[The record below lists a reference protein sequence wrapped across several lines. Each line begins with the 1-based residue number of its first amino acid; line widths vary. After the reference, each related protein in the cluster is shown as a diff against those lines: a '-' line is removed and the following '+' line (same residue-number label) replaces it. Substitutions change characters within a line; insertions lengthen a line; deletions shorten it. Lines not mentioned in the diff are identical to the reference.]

1 MLKEQ
6 RQRSQAAGYK
16 NNKNEWYAKSDEC
29 SLTIEDNNMMNN
41 MMKNKLMNKKNAHK
55 AVFAL
60 AGVVLISTTL
70 SSAQAAVALDR
81 TRAIITGD
89 EKSISL
95 NISNENKQLPYLAQ
109 GWVENEKGEKISDP
123 FTVLPP
129 VQRVEPG
136 AKSQIKIQALP
147 SAASLPQDRESVY
160 YFNLREIPPKSDKP
174 NTLQLALQTRIKLF
188 YRPKAI
194 IPTREQ
200 MDNPWQ
206 EKVTLTRQ
214 GNQYTIN
221 NLTAYYVSFVDA
233 VPNKNGQTVAGFEPV
248 MVAPKSSKALN
259 VSADALG
266 NKPVLTYINDY
277 GGRPTLSFT
286 CQGNSCHVVPEKK

>member
-1 MLKEQ
+1 MRKV
-6 RQRSQAAGYK
+6 K
-16 NNKNEWYAKSDEC
+16 
-29 SLTIEDNNMMNN
+29 
-41 MMKNKLMNKKNAHK
+41 
-55 AVFAL
+55 
-60 AGVVLISTTL
+60 
-70 SSAQAAVALDR
+70 
-81 TRAIITGD
+81 
-89 EKSISL
+89 
-95 NISNENKQLPYLAQ
+95 
-109 GWVENEKGEKISDP
+109 KISDP

-136 AKSQIKIQALP
+136 QKAKSKSKLA

-233 VPNKNGQTVAGFEPV
+233 VPNKMDKRSQG
-248 MVAPKSSKALN
+248 
-259 VSADALG
+259 
-266 NKPVLTYINDY
+266 
-277 GGRPTLSFT
+277 LS
-286 CQGNSCHVVPEKK
+286 Q